1 MWREERRVRSMERLE
16 PLDMAIKK
24 EGGDRSSPFFFDST
38 SVALT
43 DKGKLLSVMLVRNG

>member
-24 EGGDRSSPFFFDST
+24 RRRGSLLAFFFDST